1 MVRIEN
7 DNRHIYSQLAIG
19 REGVQMTMEY
29 ATRTIYSE
37 YAALK
42 TTLGII
48 EVKKK
53 RARDP
58 LTDQSDR
65 LLIVIEAKPEPF
77 WTVKHYQVG
86 QEKIVLHVVSDS
98 MMDRWIVMNENRRA
112 IHWIE
117 DGLVLFERN
126 EYILELRQR
135 NRNLTNREQRLQL
148 SLSFAKLLRRFEDGR
163 YLFLEGEFQDAFTQI
178 HHALTH
184 LARLSILEAGIH
196 PEIVLWE
203 QVRAID
209 LEIYKLHEELV
220 GGQETLEQRIHLVVI
235 GMEHLIQSKVLPGTL
250 LLLQTMQE
258 KGGAWTFSE
267 LMEHPNLNELRV
279 DLGSIIG
286 FLVKKGYVR
295 TVTRPTKGVGVEAL
309 LYEIA

>member
-1 MVRIEN
+1 
-7 DNRHIYSQLAIG
+7 
-19 REGVQMTMEY
+19 MEY

-53 RARDP
+53 RPRDP

-65 LLIVIEAKPEPF
+65 LLIVIEAKEEPF

-86 QEKIVLHVVSDS
+86 QEKIILHLVSDS
-98 MMDRWIVMNENRRA
+98 MMDRWILMNENRRA

-117 DGLVLFERN
+117 DGMVLFERN
-126 EYILELRQR
+126 TFLLDLRQR
-135 NRNLTNREQRLQL
+135 LRNFSNDEQRLQL
-148 SLSFAKLLRRFEDGR
+148 SLAFAKLLRRFEDGR
-163 YLFLEGEFQDAFTQI
+163 SLFLQEEHQDAFTQI

-184 LARLSILEAGIH
+184 LARLSVLEAGIH
-196 PEIVLWE
+196 PEIVLWK
-203 QVRAID
+203 QVRTLD

-220 GGQETLEQRIHLVVI
+220 SGQESLEQRIHLVII

-250 LLLQTMQE
+250 LLLQTMQQRDE
-258 KGGAWTFSE
+258 PWPFSE
-267 LMEHPNLNELRV
+267 LMEHPNLQALKV
-279 DLGSIIG
+279 DLGSIVG
-286 FLVKKGYVR
+286 FLVRKGYIRSVA
-295 TVTRPTKGVGVEAL
+295 RPTKGVGVESIA
-309 LYEIA
+309 YEIA

>member
-1 MVRIEN
+1 
-7 DNRHIYSQLAIG
+7 
-19 REGVQMTMEY
+19 MEY

-53 RARDP
+53 RPRDP

-65 LLIVIEAKPEPF
+65 LLIVIESKLDPF
-77 WTVKHYQVG
+77 WTVKHYQIG
-86 QEKIVLHVVSDS
+86 QEKIVLHLVSDS
-98 MMDRWIVMNENRRA
+98 MMDRWILMNENRRA

-117 DGLVLFERN
+117 DGMVLFERN
-126 EYILELRQR
+126 EFLLDLRQR
-135 NRNLTNREQRLQL
+135 LRNFSNEEQRLQL

-163 YLFLEGEFQDAFTQI
+163 GLFLQGEYQDAFTQI

-196 PEIVLWE
+196 PEIILWK
-203 QVRAID
+203 QVRKLD
-209 LEIYKLHEELV
+209 LEVYKLHEELV
-220 GGQETLEQRIHLVVI
+220 SGGESLEQRIHLVII

-250 LLLQTMQE
+250 LLLQAMQQRE
-258 KGGAWTFSE
+258 DAWPFSE
-267 LMEHPNLNELRV
+267 LMEHPDLQELRV
-279 DLGSIIG
+279 DLGSIIS
-286 FLVKKGYVR
+286 FLVRKGYVR
-295 TVTRPTKGVGVEAL
+295 AVARPTKGVGVEAIA
-309 LYEIA
+309 YEIS

>member
-1 MVRIEN
+1 
-7 DNRHIYSQLAIG
+7 
-19 REGVQMTMEY
+19 MEY

-53 RARDP
+53 RPRDP

-65 LLIVIEAKPEPF
+65 LLIVIEAKDDPF
-77 WTVKHYQVG
+77 WTVKHYQIG

-98 MMDRWIVMNENRRA
+98 MMDRWIVLNENRRA

-117 DGLVLFERN
+117 DGMVLFERN
-126 EYILELRQR
+126 EFLLELRQR
-135 NRNLTNREQRLQL
+135 LRNFSNEEQRLQL
-148 SLSFAKLLRRFEDGR
+148 SLAFAKLLRRFEDGR
-163 YLFLEGEFQDAFTQI
+163 SLFLQGEYQDAFTQI

-196 PEIVLWE
+196 PEIILWK
-203 QVRAID
+203 QVRKLD
-209 LEIYKLHEELV
+209 LEVYKLHEELV
-220 GGQETLEQRIHLVVI
+220 SGGEELEQRIHLVII

-250 LLLQTMQE
+250 LLLQVMQRQE
-258 KGGAWTFSE
+258 EPWSFSE
-267 LMEHPNLNELRV
+267 LMEHPDLQELRV
-279 DLGSIIG
+279 DLGSIIS
-286 FLVKKGYVR
+286 FLVRKGYVR
-295 TVTRPTKGVGVEAL
+295 AVARPTKGVGVEAIA
-309 LYEIA
+309 YEIS

>member
-1 MVRIEN
+1 
-7 DNRHIYSQLAIG
+7 
-19 REGVQMTMEY
+19 MEY

-53 RARDP
+53 RPRDP

-65 LLIVIEAKPEPF
+65 LLIVIEAKDDPF
-77 WTVKHYQVG
+77 WTVKHYQIG

-98 MMDRWIVMNENRRA
+98 MMDRWIVLNENRRA

-117 DGLVLFERN
+117 DGMVLFERN
-126 EYILELRQR
+126 EFLLELRQR
-135 NRNLTNREQRLQL
+135 LRNFSNEEQRLQL
-148 SLSFAKLLRRFEDGR
+148 SLAFPKLLRRFEDGR
-163 YLFLEGEFQDAFTQI
+163 SLFLQGEYQDAFTQI

-196 PEIVLWE
+196 PEIILWK
-203 QVRAID
+203 QVRKLD
-209 LEIYKLHEELV
+209 LEVYKLHEELV
-220 GGQETLEQRIHLVVI
+220 SGGEELEQRIHLVII

-250 LLLQTMQE
+250 LLLQTMQRQE
-258 KGGAWTFSE
+258 EPWSFSE
-267 LMEHPNLNELRV
+267 LMEHPDLQELRV
-279 DLGSIIG
+279 DLGSIIS
-286 FLVKKGYVR
+286 FLVRKGYVR
-295 TVTRPTKGVGVEAL
+295 AVARPTKGVGVEAIA
-309 LYEIA
+309 YEIS

>member
-1 MVRIEN
+1 
-7 DNRHIYSQLAIG
+7 
-19 REGVQMTMEY
+19 MEY

-53 RARDP
+53 RPRDP

-65 LLIVIEAKPEPF
+65 LLIVIEAKDDPF
-77 WTVKHYQVG
+77 WTVKHYQIG

-98 MMDRWIVMNENRRA
+98 MMDRWIVLNENRRA

-117 DGLVLFERN
+117 DGMVLFERN
-126 EYILELRQR
+126 EFLLELRQR
-135 NRNLTNREQRLQL
+135 LRNFSNEEQRLQL
-148 SLSFAKLLRRFEDGR
+148 SLAFAKLLRRFEDGR
-163 YLFLEGEFQDAFTQI
+163 SLFLQGEYQDAFTQI

-196 PEIVLWE
+196 PEIILWK
-203 QVRAID
+203 QVRKLD
-209 LEIYKLHEELV
+209 LEVYKLHEELV
-220 GGQETLEQRIHLVVI
+220 SGGEELEQRIHLVII

-250 LLLQTMQE
+250 LLLQTMQRRE
-258 KGGAWTFSE
+258 EPWSFSE
-267 LMEHPNLNELRV
+267 LMEHPDLQELRV
-279 DLGSIIG
+279 DLGSIIS
-286 FLVKKGYVR
+286 FLVRKGYVR
-295 TVTRPTKGVGVEAL
+295 AVARPTKGVGVEAIA
-309 LYEIA
+309 YEIS